1 MAKKIYT
8 KTGDAGLTS
17 LLGGTKVPKNDWRI
31 DAYGTIDE
39 LNSFIGLLY
48 DRLKIDFVTF
58 SEQLSQLD
66 KIQNNLFKVGSVLSY
81 DMTGNLKIELPNVT
95 DLDVTNLENW
105 MDEMEKSLPQ
115 LKNFII
121 PGGNEL
127 VSLSH
132 ICRTVSRRAER
143 CTVQAIQYPIIM
155 KYLNRLSDYFF
166 MLSRFIAYQ
175 FRIEEKIWK
184 G

>member
-31 DAYGTIDE
+31 EAYGTVDE
-39 LNSFIGLLY
+39 LNSFIGLLHDKMNEHVY
-48 DRLKIDFVTF
+48 FF
-58 SEQLSQLD
+58 SEQLSELD
-66 KIQNNLFKVGSVLSY
+66 KIQNNLFKIGSVLSY
-81 DMTGNLKIELPNVT
+81 DMTGNLKLELPNVT
-95 DLDVTNLENW
+95 ESDVTDLENW
-105 MDEMEKSLPQ
+105 MDIMEEDLQP

-121 PGGNEL
+121 PGGNEI
-127 VSLSH
+127 VSLTH

-143 CTVQAIQYPIIM
+143 NTVQAIQYPIIM
-155 KYLNRLSDYFF
+155 KYINRLSDYFF
-166 MLSRFIAYQ
+166 MLGRYTGNKL
-175 FRIEEKIWK
+175 RVTEKIWK

>member
-1 MAKKIYT
+1 MSKKIYT

-31 DAYGTIDE
+31 DAYGTVDE
-39 LNSFIGLLY
+39 LNSFIGLLH
-48 DRLKIDFVTF
+48 DKLNLDVIWFT
-58 SEQLSQLD
+58 EQLNQLD

-81 DMTGNLKIELPNVT
+81 DMTGNLKIELPNVAESDVS
-95 DLDVTNLENW
+95 DLESW
-105 MDEMEKSLPQ
+105 MDTMEEKLPP

-121 PGGNEL
+121 PGGNEM

-166 MLSRFIAYQ
+166 MLGRYISYQ
-175 FRIEEKIWK
+175 FKIDERIWK
-184 G
+184 S

>member
-31 DAYGTIDE
+31 DAYGTVDE
-39 LNSFIGLLY
+39 LNSFIGLLH
-48 DRLKIDFVTF
+48 DKIKDHTRVF
-58 SEQLSQLD
+58 SGQTQQLEI
-66 KIQNNLFKVGSVLSY
+66 IQNNLFKIGSVLSY
-81 DMTGNLKIELPNVT
+81 DMTANLKIELPNVT
-95 DLDVTNLENW
+95 ESDVTDLENW
-105 MDEMEKSLPQ
+105 MDSMEEELPP

-121 PGGNEL
+121 PGGHEM

-132 ICRTVSRRAER
+132 ICRTVSRRSER

-155 KYLNRLSDYFF
+155 KYINRLSDYFF
-166 MLSRFIAYQ
+166 MLSRFIA
-175 FRIEEKIWK
+175 FKLDIKEKIWK

>member
-8 KTGDAGLTS
+8 KTGDAGFTS

-31 DAYGTIDE
+31 EAYGTVDE

-48 DRLKIDFVTF
+48 DKLNTEVVSF
-58 SEQLSQLD
+58 SDQLVQLE

-81 DMTGNLKIELPNVT
+81 DMTGSLKLELPNVGES
-95 DLDVTNLENW
+95 DVTDLENW
-105 MDEMEKSLPQ
+105 MDAMEERLLP

-121 PGGNEL
+121 PGGHEMI
-127 VSLSH
+127 SLSH
-132 ICRTVSRRAER
+132 VCRTISRRAER
-143 CTVQAIQYPIIM
+143 CTIQAIQYPIII
-155 KYLNRLSDYFF
+155 KYINRLSDYFF
-166 MLSRFIAYQ
+166 MLGRYISYEFGISER
-175 FRIEEKIWK
+175 IWK